1 MDIPGVASQVD
12 MLGVAGRVGIFGVAC
27 LVDIPGVVEQV
38 EGVLRAVLVF
48 LLVTEVLKVLR
59 RPRSELARRLVA
71 SPKLLKYDF

>member
-1 MDIPGVASQVD
+1 MDRPGVASQVD

-48 LLVTEVLKVLR
+48 LLVTEVLKVLLR
-59 RPRSELARRLVA
+59 RRSELARRLVA
-71 SPKLLKYDF
+71 SPKLLEYDF